1 MARCHLL
8 ACPNETIIR
17 IVDELFPEDLVS
29 FILSNKAIHSVCQ
42 HVIRQHQAFLQQYS
56 SIRFGPPEDC
66 GDGDNF
72 GGNHPL
78 FLLEVILQNPK
89 IAHYPIKLRVG
100 DYGEDFEWV
109 DDGWGDFPAGTIS
122 TWSSEIAALGTENQW
137 LDGETRRQVWA
148 EALVEPNGD
157 VHRLAILL
165 TMLPN
170 LELIEIRNMSD
181 AAGNPVREI
190 VWAIAAANQDPASPV
205 HERALINLV
214 EISLDRS
221 DTEYGEDI
229 TMYDPFTA
237 LPSVRFLHGRMI
249 EGEDF
254 RSESQRRKEWYEG
267 PVPSQPG
274 QIQDVNFMYSAIG
287 VDAWEW
293 MFKAI
298 GNNLKRFAYY
308 HVDALSDYSAPY
320 DCAGTVAVLKKYA
333 SHSLRR
339 LDLTAELGVSCIIDH
354 HTTGPCIEAYNHQF
368 VGDLKAF
375 TTLRVLRLDDTAFQM
390 SKEGAIA
397 RLIDVLPSSIRV
409 LRLLREIKVGDPTD
423 LFVRLAEGKRELLP
437 ELKRINLEGDYIL
450 RKGMVDEC
458 KAVGIEILGPC
469 LQIVP

>member
-1 MARCHLL
+1 MARCYLL
-8 ACPNETIIR
+8 TCPNETIIR
-17 IVDELFPEDLVS
+17 IVEELFPEDLVS

-42 HVIRQHQAFLQQYS
+42 HAIRQHQAFLQQYS
-56 SIRFGPPEDC
+56 SIRFGEPENC

-72 GGNHPL
+72 DGNHPL
-78 FLLEVILQNPK
+78 SLLEAILQNPK

-100 DYGEDFEWV
+100 DYAEDFEFV
-109 DDGWGDFPAGTIS
+109 DDSWGDFPAGAIS
-122 TWSSEIAALGTENQW
+122 SWASEIAALGTENQW
-137 LDGETRRQVWA
+137 LDEEIRRKVWA
-148 EALVEPNGD
+148 EELLEPNGH
-157 VHRLAILL
+157 VQRLAILL

-170 LELIEIRNMSD
+170 LELIEMRDMSHD
-181 AAGNPVREI
+181 NGNPVREI

-205 HERALINLV
+205 HDRALKNLV
-214 EISLDRS
+214 EISLDTS
-221 DTEYGEDI
+221 DTEYGENI
-229 TMYDPFTA
+229 TMYIPFTT

-249 EGEDF
+249 EGKDF
-254 RSESQRRKEWYEG
+254 RDEG
-267 PVPSQPG
+267 HVPSQPG

-298 GNNLKRFAYY
+298 GNNLKRFGYY

-320 DCAGTVAVLKKYA
+320 DCAGTVAVLRKYA

-339 LDLTAELGVSCIIDH
+339 LDLTAELGVSSTMDQ
-354 HTTGPCIEAYNHQF
+354 TTGVLTENYNHQF

-397 RLIDVLPSSIRV
+397 RLIDVLPTSIRV

-423 LFVRLAEGKRELLP
+423 LFVGLAEGKKELLP
-437 ELKRINLEGDYIL
+437 ELKRIVLEGDYIL
-450 RKGMVDEC
+450 RKSIIDEC
-458 KAVGIEILGPC
+458 KAVGIEVSGPC
-469 LQIVP
+469 LQTFV

>member
-56 SIRFGPPEDC
+56 SIRFGDPENC
-66 GDGDNF
+66 GN
-72 GGNHPL
+72 NPL
-78 FLLEVILQNPK
+78 HLLEVILQNPK

-100 DYGEDFEWV
+100 DHAEDFEFV
-109 DDGWGDFPAGTIS
+109 DDGCGGFPAGTIS
-122 TWSSEIAALGTENQW
+122 TWASEIAALGTENRW

-148 EALVEPNGD
+148 EALLQPNGD

-165 TMLPN
+165 TILPN
-170 LELIEIRNMSD
+170 LELIEMTDMSYD
-181 AAGNPVREI
+181 TGNPVREI
-190 VWAIAAANQDPASPV
+190 VWAIAAANQDPKSPV
-205 HERALINLV
+205 HGRALMNLV

-221 DTEYGEDI
+221 DTEYGENI
-229 TMYDPFTA
+229 TMYIPFTA

-249 EGEDF
+249 EGEVF
-254 RSESQRRKEWYEG
+254 RSESRRRRERYEG
-267 PVPSQPG
+267 PVPSSPG

-298 GNNLKRFAYY
+298 GNNLKRFVYY
-308 HVDALSDYSAPY
+308 HAEALSDYSAPY
-320 DCAGTVAVLKKYA
+320 DCAGIVAVLKKHA

-339 LDLTAELGVSCIIDH
+339 LDLTAELGVSSTRDL
-354 HTTGPCIEAYNHQF
+354 TTGVSTENYNHQF

-397 RLIDVLPSSIRV
+397 RLIDVLPTSIRV

-423 LFVRLAEGKRELLP
+423 LFVGLAEGKRELLP
-437 ELKRINLEGDYIL
+437 ELKRIFLEGDYVL
-450 RKGMVDEC
+450 RKCMIDEC
-458 KAVGIEILGPC
+458 KAVGIEVLGPC